1 MKRIFTI
8 LFILLAIIIG
18 SGEQLQAQG
27 CVAIRSTGGMGNTTV
42 HPDSEGG
49 WIFSANNRYFKSFRH
64 FKGKDEQEERLEENT
79 EVINYQYALDLVLTR
94 VINNRW
100 SVMIDVPVL
109 ANKRTSLYEHGRTE
123 RKATSSFGI
132 GDIRL
137 AAYRWILD
145 PSTNKKGNI
154 QLGLG

>member
-1 MKRIFTI
+1 
-8 LFILLAIIIG
+8 
-18 SGEQLQAQG
+18 
-27 CVAIRSTGGMGNTTV
+27 
-42 HPDSEGG
+42 
-49 WIFSANNRYFKSFRH
+49 FRH

-137 AAYRWILD
+137 AAYRWMLD

-154 QLGLG
+154 QLGLGIKLPTGDYDYKDFWYNVGPNGERELRTVDQSIQLGDGGTG